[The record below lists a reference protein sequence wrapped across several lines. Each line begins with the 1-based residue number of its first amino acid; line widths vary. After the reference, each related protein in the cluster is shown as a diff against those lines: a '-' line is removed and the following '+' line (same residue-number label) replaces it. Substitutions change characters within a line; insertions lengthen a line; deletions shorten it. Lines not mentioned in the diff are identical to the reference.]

1 MNFEDPND
9 RNNDQEKQ
17 NPIDF
22 EAMFSN
28 PPPQKE
34 KKTISTELFVSIL
47 CIVIVASIVL
57 TSLITSSVL
66 RRKYIN
72 EIAALNYQLN
82 AYQDTMGEEGN
93 APIGLLVAILEKYS
107 YYEEDLTWEEKV
119 ARVLADYSA
128 RTGDKYAQ
136 FYTQEEYESLFA
148 VTEYQGIG
156 ISTYQGQLKI
166 GDVTY
171 DGYIIE
177 DYFEGAP
184 AAQAGI
190 QRWDFIYEIKVD
202 GSFQSVTDLGVSS
215 ALSHLSGPAGKVV
228 EFRVFRQNAN
238 GKYETVEFQLTCQ
251 KIEVKTVHGYLKEGS
266 TDTAVVRIDQFDVQ
280 TPAEFKEIV
289 SGFVKNGVKNFVFD
303 VRNNPGGDVQ
313 SVKAILSFFLNKGDI
328 IMTAQKMDLSD
339 TITYSVEPMN
349 YAGDYKG
356 CNVKEDEI
364 GMFADLDAVV
374 LCNENTASAAE
385 VFTATFRDYGLA
397 PTVGVKSFG
406 KGIMQTVFDLSA
418 WGDYSGYIKLTTYA
432 YVTKCGVSYHDVG
445 ITPDHVVEQSE
456 NALAYH
462 YKDVP
467 QALDDQLRA
476 AFDLLAS

>member
-1 MNFEDPND
+1 MKFEEPND
-9 RNNDQEKQ
+9 RGDNQENQ
-17 NPIDF
+17 TPIDF

-28 PPPQKE
+28 TPQK
-34 KKTISTELFVSIL
+34 KKTISTELFVGIL
-47 CIVIVASIVL
+47 CIVIAASIIL
-57 TSLITSSVL
+57 TSLITSSIL

-72 EIAALNYQLN
+72 EIAALNYQVN
-82 AYQDTMGEEGN
+82 VYQDTLGDNEN
-93 APIGLLVAILEKYS
+93 ASIGLLVAILEKYS

-119 ARVLADYSA
+119 NRVLADYRE
-128 RTGDKYAQ
+128 RTGDLYAQ

-156 ISTYQGQLKI
+156 ITTYQGQLQI
-166 GDVTY
+166 GDITY
-171 DGYIIE
+171 DGYVID

-184 AAQAGI
+184 AAEAGI

-202 GSFQSVTDLGVSS
+202 GVFRSVTDLGVSS
-215 ALSHLSGPAGKVV
+215 ALSYLSGEAGKTV
-228 EFRVFRQNAN
+228 EFRVFRSN
-238 GKYETVEFQLTCQ
+238 GADTFETVEFQITCQ

-266 TDTAVVRIDQFDVQ
+266 NDTAVVRIDQFDVQ
-280 TPAEFKEIV
+280 TPEEFKEIV
-289 SGFVKNGVKNFVFD
+289 SGFIKNGVKKFVFD

-313 SVKAILSFFLNKGDI
+313 SVKAILSFFLKKGDL

-339 TITYSVEPMN
+339 SITYSVEPMN
-349 YAGDYKG
+349 YAGDYRG
-356 CNVKEDEI
+356 CNVKESEI

-397 PTVGVKSFG
+397 PTVGVKTFG
-406 KGIMQTVFDLSA
+406 KGIMQTVFNLSA
-418 WGDYSGYIKLTTYA
+418 WGNYSGYIKLTTYA
-432 YVTKCGVSYHDVG
+432 YVTKCGVSYHGLG
-445 ITPDHVVEQSE
+445 ITPDHTKEQSAE
-456 NALAYH
+456 ALAYH

-467 QALDDQLRA
+467 QALDDQLNA